1 MITCKSRCLLRCLLC
16 LALWPAVAH
25 SQSAAFMDAYSRYSE
40 LYAQGHYEEALSF
53 AKKALQLGE
62 EELGLD
68 DPAMATLLNNLAVLY
83 KAQGRYAEAEPLY
96 QRSLAIDENATT
108 APQS

>member
-1 MITCKSRCLLRCLLC
+1 MTRYKTRWLLAALLW

-68 DPAMATLLNNLAVLY
+68 DPATATLLNNLAVLY